1 MPEVISYES
10 PEGAQMMEPQNV
22 SVSAS
27 TSQESIESD
36 AAEEETEITP
46 ETELFP
52 GGPTK
57 AVIDQWKTQFGDVYV
72 TEVADEKYVIWRTL
86 KRAEYRKLVNDME
99 LQIANGASNAEATMN
114 NEEAMTKMCTLWPAT
129 GAMSIAADLAGMP
142 SIISQQIMEASGFL
156 SLQVRA
162 L

>member
-1 MPEVISYES
+1 MPEVLSMEDSNGMNITDDNLES
-10 PEGAQMMEPQNV
+10 QSTVNVEPTPEPEVQV
-22 SVSAS
+22 
-27 TSQESIESD
+27 
-36 AAEEETEITP
+36 EITP

-57 AVIDQWKTQFGDVYV
+57 AVIDEWKTQYGEVYV

-99 LQIANGASNAEATMN
+99 GLIANGASNAEATMT
-114 NEEAMTKMCTLWPAT
+114 NEEAMTKMCTLWPDVKT
-129 GAMSIAADLAGMP
+129 MSMAADLAGTP

>member
-1 MPEVISYES
+1 MP
-10 PEGAQMMEPQNV
+10 NV
-22 SVSAS
+22 
-27 TSQESIESD
+27 TSIED
-36 AAEEETEITP
+36 PTGTNIMNEEPKVEETNQVEPDTEVKVNITP

-57 AVIDQWKTQFGDVYV
+57 AVIDGWKDQFGDVYV

-86 KRAEYRKLVNDME
+86 KRAEYRKLVADME
-99 LQIANGASNAEATMN
+99 GLIANGASNAEATMT
-114 NEEAMTKMCTLWPAT
+114 NEEAMTKMCTLWPDVS
-129 GAMSIAADLAGMP
+129 AMGMAGDLAGMP